1 MNEKISIVIVDDH
14 SLLVSG
20 LCLLLNCENDMEVV
34 GEADS
39 AENALQLIE
48 RLEPAIVLLDIS
60 LQDTSG
66 LDLLPQII
74 ERNVNTKVIMM
85 TMHEDNQYLEKALE
99 SGASGY
105 VLKKGLDVDLLYG
118 IRSVCRGEVYV
129 QPSMVKSFIS
139 ESRQQITA
147 KMQDNNSLLWNALSE
162 REQQVVFGVAK
173 GYTSKEIAG
182 KHFLS
187 EKTVST
193 YRSRAM
199 TKLGFDTRA
208 ELVAF
213 VIELGIFKKE
223 DL

>member
-1 MNEKISIVIVDDH
+1 MSEKISIVIVDDH

-20 LCLLLNCENDMEVV
+20 LCLLLNCEK
-34 GEADS
+34 
-39 AENALQLIE
+39 ALSLIE
-48 RLEPAIVLLDIS
+48 KLQPAIVLLDIS
-60 LQDTSG
+60 LHDTSG

-85 TMHEDNQYLEKALE
+85 TMHEDSQYLEKALD

-139 ESRQQITA
+139 ESKQQIPEQ
-147 KMQDNNSLLWNALSE
+147 MQDNNSLLWNALSE

-223 DL
+223 AP